1 MSTSGSVPTQGMQ
14 AAIERTRA
22 SLPDAR
28 HLPGAFYTSDAIF
41 RMEVEN
47 IFFKD
52 WLCVAREEEL
62 AQPGDYTAFR
72 LLGESVIISRDREG
86 QLHGLRNMCRHRGVE
101 VAPLGR
107 GNTRRFSCPYH
118 AWTYDMSGKLVGAPR
133 AAELKSFDL
142 KRCSLPR
149 IRLECWGGYVFINFD
164 PDCKPLEDY
173 LDEDGVREFCEFLR
187 PEDTRLCHKHV
198 FEVACNW
205 KFVPENLIDIYHVGV
220 IHADTFGGK
229 NFTVDD
235 FRFNLSGHGYNAFY
249 RSDTMAPGGR
259 KLFDTLPWLKDRI
272 DEQFACTAWLRPNM
286 TLFARHDLLQPI
298 AYLPIDVDRT
308 QVTVYTQIP
317 AQFFDAPEYRTGFA
331 EKVAIYGEFIAQVLG
346 EDTVLLESLQNAA
359 RSPGYEP
366 GPFANLERG
375 IHQQCNY
382 WLDRIVGPDE
392 GARHR
397 RIEEAQ
403 TEMRDAARRYG
414 GVEWDPRLRP
424 SRYDAQRART
434 V

>member
-1 MSTSGSVPTQGMQ
+1 MTTLQSLQTEDMRK
-14 AAIERTRA
+14 AIARTRA
-22 SLPDAR
+22 SLHQAR
-28 HLPGAFYTSDAIF
+28 HLPGVFYTSEDIF
-41 RMEVEN
+41 RLEVEN

-52 WLCVAREEEL
+52 WLCVGREEEFSE
-62 AQPGDYTAFR
+62 AGDYTAFR
-72 LLGESVIISRDREG
+72 LLGESVLISRDSDG
-86 QLHGLRNMCRHRGVE
+86 NLHGLRNMCRHRGVE
-101 VAPLGR
+101 VAPLGY
-107 GNTRRFSCPYH
+107 GNARRFRCPYH
-118 AWTYDMSGKLVGAPR
+118 AWTYGLSGKLLGAPR
-133 AAELKSFDL
+133 ASEMKGFDL
-142 KRCSLPR
+142 AGCSLPR

-164 PDCKPLEDY
+164 PDCRPLEEH
-173 LDEDGVREFCEFLR
+173 LDADGVREFCEQLR
-187 PEDTRLCHKHV
+187 PQDTRLCHKHV
-198 FEVACNW
+198 FEVDCNW

-235 FRFNLSGHGYNAFY
+235 FRFNVHGHGYNAFY

-259 KLFDTLPWLKDRI
+259 KLFDTLPWLKGRI
-272 DEQFACTAWLRPNM
+272 DEQFACTTWLRPNM

-298 AYLPIDVDRT
+298 AYLPIDVNRT

-317 AQFFDAPEYRTGFA
+317 RAFFDAPEHREGFD
-331 EKVAIYGEFIAQVLG
+331 EKVATYGEFIAQVLG

-392 GARHR
+392 AARR
-397 RIEEAQ
+397 LRIEEAQ
-403 TEMRDAARRYG
+403 AEMHDAAQRYG
-414 GVEWDPRLRP
+414 GVEWDPRLQP
-424 SRYDAQRART
+424 SRYDALRAG
-434 V
+434 